1 MKHMEYQKQIS
12 LLLDG
17 ALDSPSQRKL
27 LDHLS
32 ECADCVRVYE
42 DMVSLKDSLATVKFS
57 LADHALADKV
67 KARISRDS
75 SPFSYSWNFS
85 LLKQVPIWALIAVLA
100 VGVGD
105 KAGKTLTEALS
116 AQDASPKIDTLL
128 QDNSESLS
136 DIALDFGMAENS
148 Q

>member
-27 LDHLS
+27 VDHLS

-42 DMVSLKDSLATVKFS
+42 DMVSLNDSLATVKFS
-57 LADHALADKV
+57 LADHALADNV
-67 KARISRDS
+67 KARISGDS

-85 LLKQVPIWALIAVLA
+85 LLKAGSDMGFDSGLA
-100 VGVGD
+100 VGIGD
-105 KAGKTLTEALS
+105 KAGKTLTDALS
-116 AQDASPKIDTLL
+116 AQDATPKIDTLL

>member
-17 ALDSPSQRKL
+17 VLDSPSQRKL

-42 DMVSLKDSLATVKFS
+42 DMVSLNDSLLTVKLS

-67 KARISRDS
+67 KTRISRDS
-75 SPFSYSWNFS
+75 SSFSYSWNFS
-85 LLKQVPIWALIAVLA
+85 ILKQVPIWALIAALA
-100 VGVGD
+100 IGVGD

-116 AQDASPKIDTLL
+116 AQDAGPKIDTLL

>member
-17 ALDSPSQRKL
+17 ELDSASHRKL
-27 LDHLS
+27 VDHLS

-42 DMVSLKDSLATVKFS
+42 DMVSLNDSLATVKFS
-57 LADHALADKV
+57 LADHALANKV
-67 KARISRDS
+67 KARISGDS
-75 SPFSYSWNFS
+75 SSVSDAWKFS
-85 LLKQVPIWALIAVLA
+85 LLKQVPIWALIAALA

-116 AQDASPKIDTLL
+116 AQDTTPKIDTLL

>member
-12 LLLDG
+12 LLVDG
-17 ALDSPSQRKL
+17 SLDSPSQRKL

-42 DMVSLKDSLATVKFS
+42 EMVSLNESLATVKFS
-57 LADHALADKV
+57 LADHALSDKV

-75 SPFSYSWNFS
+75 SSFSHSWNLS
-85 LLKQVPIWALIAVLA
+85 LLKQVPIWALIAALA

-105 KAGKTLTEALS
+105 KAGKTFTEALS
-116 AQDASPKIDTLL
+116 AQDTIPKIDTLL

-136 DIALDFGMAENS
+136 DVALDFGMAENS

>member
-1 MKHMEYQKQIS
+1 MKHMEYQKEIS

-17 ALDSPSQRKL
+17 ELDSASQRKL

-42 DMVSLKDSLATVKFS
+42 EMVSLNDSLATVKFS
-57 LADHALADKV
+57 LADHSLADKV
-67 KARISRDS
+67 KARISGDS
-75 SPFSYSWNFS
+75 SSVSDAWKFS

-116 AQDASPKIDTLL
+116 AQDSSPKMDTLL
-128 QDNSESLS
+128 QDSSESLS